1 MDTHTNNILQQNPR
15 EAARVALK
23 VFLNIMDAWGV
34 NLYQRQALL
43 GSPKQYEYELWQQG
57 NVESINRDV
66 VVRISFII
74 GIYKGLGL
82 IFNDRSRADEW
93 VNKPNKEFNDQ
104 SALEFMLGGDIE
116 RLKQV
121 REFVDGPFNFI
132 H

>member
-1 MDTHTNNILQQNPR
+1 MDKLTNNILQQNPR

-34 NLYQRQALL
+34 NLEQRQALL
-43 GSPKQYEYELWQQG
+43 GSPKQHEYESWQQG

-93 VNKPNKEFNDQ
+93 VNKPNKEFNGQ

-121 REFVDGPFNFI
+121 REFVDGPFNFS
-132 H
+132 